1 MLLHA
6 GPWLVLIG
14 LACARA
20 ISVPVEHSLDGA
32 TYEPAGRI
40 EFDADVLVRRGTNP
54 GLNRAQSLAESV
66 APSTQ
71 LSQQTRF

>member
-1 MLLHA
+1 MRLHA

-40 EFDADVLVRRGTNP
+40 EFDADVLVRMGT
-54 GLNRAQSLAESV
+54 NRAQIGHNHWPSRSPRPRGSLKTCV
-66 APSTQ
+66 
-71 LSQQTRF
+71 